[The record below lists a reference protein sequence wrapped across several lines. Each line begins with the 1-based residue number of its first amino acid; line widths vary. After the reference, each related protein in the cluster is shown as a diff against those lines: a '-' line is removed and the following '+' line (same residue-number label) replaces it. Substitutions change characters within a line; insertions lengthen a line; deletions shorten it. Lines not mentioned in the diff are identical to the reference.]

1 MIRDLPYVLAID
13 ILGNYCQDF
22 WAGLSVLWLEIALIF
37 TMQNLANYEN
47 TIDSLQYGLLI
58 VVIMSIIYVLL
69 AVLMGTTFIK
79 SYELDLLRGQDER
92 LTYYR
97 KDGIIVFAKDEKR
110 IVFINKSAQDLLIGR
125 VVVSET
131 ETNQYDG

>member
-1 MIRDLPYVLAID
+1 
-13 ILGNYCQDF
+13 
-22 WAGLSVLWLEIALIF
+22 
-37 TMQNLANYEN
+37 MQNLANYEN